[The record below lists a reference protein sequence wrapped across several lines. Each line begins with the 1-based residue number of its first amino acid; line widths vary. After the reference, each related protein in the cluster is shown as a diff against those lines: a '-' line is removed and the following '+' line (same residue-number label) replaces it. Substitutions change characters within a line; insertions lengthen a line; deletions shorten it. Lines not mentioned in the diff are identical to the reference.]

1 MNRLLEKLNCFRKVT
16 EFSCVYSFENN
27 DKICF
32 KFKLTDFPHII
43 GLHKLIDI
51 PIIRQ
56 FNDKENRKISAKFIL
71 SRIKKEDIL
80 TEATIMKSKYF
91 LEIQNRYEAFTIN
104 NLMSIIY
111 ADKAIVFNPLTMG
124 SYLHAEYILFE
135 KKEMGYHHLC
145 IAKDSNGVSYVE
157 SFFCEP
163 TDIYL
168 RKQELILINKVEIY
182 DKDNKIYL
190 LDQFNK
196 KD

>member
-1 MNRLLEKLNCFRKVT
+1 MNGLLEKLNHFKKIT
-16 EFSCVYSFENN
+16 EFCCVYSFENN
-27 DKICF
+27 DKISF
-32 KFKLTDFPHII
+32 KFKLMDFPHII

-56 FNDKENRKISAKFIL
+56 FNDKGNKKVSAKYIV
-71 SRIKKEDIL
+71 SKIKKEDLL
-80 TEATIMKSKYF
+80 TEDTIMKSKYF
-91 LEIQNRYEAFTIN
+91 PEIQHRYEAFTIN

-111 ADKAIVFNPLTMG
+111 ADKAIMFNPLTMG
-124 SYLHAEYILFE
+124 SYLHAIYILFE

-145 IAKDSNGVSYVE
+145 IAKDSNDISYIE

-163 TDIYL
+163 TDKYL
-168 RKQELILINKVEIY
+168 RKQELISINKVEIF
-182 DKDNKIYL
+182 DKDDKIYL

>member
-1 MNRLLEKLNCFRKVT
+1 MNGLLEKLNCFRKVT
-16 EFSCVYSFENN
+16 EFCFVYSLENN

-32 KFKLTDFPHII
+32 KFKVTDFPHMI

-56 FNDKENRKISAKFIL
+56 FNDKGNRKVSAKFIL

-80 TEATIMKSKYF
+80 TEETIMKSKYF
-91 LEIQNRYEAFTIN
+91 PEIQNRYEAFTIN

-111 ADKAIVFNPLTMG
+111 ADKAILFNPLTMG
-124 SYLHAEYILFE
+124 SYLHAKYILFE
-135 KKEMGYHHLC
+135 KKGTGYYHLC
-145 IAKDSNGVSYVE
+145 IAKDSNETPYIE

-168 RKQELILINKVEIY
+168 RKQELVLINKVEIY

-190 LDQFNK
+190 MDHFNK

>member
-1 MNRLLEKLNCFRKVT
+1 MNGLLEKLNCFRKVT
-16 EFSCVYSFENN
+16 EFCFVYFFENN

-51 PIIRQ
+51 PIVRK
-56 FNDKENRKISAKFIL
+56 FNDKGNRKVSAKFIL

-80 TEATIMKSKYF
+80 TEETIMKSKYF
-91 LEIQNRYEAFTIN
+91 SEIQNRYEAFTIS

-111 ADKAIVFNPLTMG
+111 ADKAILFNPLTIG
-124 SYLHAEYILFE
+124 SYLHAQYILFE
-135 KKEMGYHHLC
+135 KKGTGYYHLC
-145 IAKDSNGVSYVE
+145 IAKDSNGTPYIE
-157 SFFCEP
+157 SFFCES
-163 TDIYL
+163 TDMYL
-168 RKQELILINKVEIY
+168 RKQELVLINKVEIY

-190 LDQFNK
+190 SDHFNK